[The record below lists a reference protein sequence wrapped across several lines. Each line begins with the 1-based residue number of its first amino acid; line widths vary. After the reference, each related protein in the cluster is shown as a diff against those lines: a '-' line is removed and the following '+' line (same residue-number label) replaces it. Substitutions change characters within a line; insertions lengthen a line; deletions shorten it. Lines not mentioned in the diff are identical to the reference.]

1 MTAEGLRER
10 KKRETLEAIQRAAV
24 ELCLRRG
31 YENVTVDMICR
42 SADISAR
49 TFFNYVG
56 SKENAVLADTPP
68 LPDARR
74 CQEYV
79 AGLGGTP
86 FEDLIRTLVGVASD
100 VGSDR
105 TELMRLRF
113 AVIRRSPQLRPLEFA
128 RMSRARDTLA
138 ELVRQRLGAD
148 DDGTRAE
155 AEMTVALALS
165 IVYQA
170 GRRSEEPEPDTLD
183 GLLRLAR
190 RVLEPSAE

>member
-1 MTAEGLRER
+1 MTADGLRER

-24 ELCLRRG
+24 ELCLRQG

-74 CQEYV
+74 SQEYV

-86 FEDLIRTLVGVASD
+86 FEDLVRTLVGVASD
-100 VGSDR
+100 VGSGR
-105 TELMRLRF
+105 TDLMRLRF
-113 AVIRRSPQLRPLEFA
+113 ALIRRSPQLRPIEFA
-128 RMSRARDTLA
+128 RMARARDALA
-138 ELVRQRLGAD
+138 QLVRQRLRAD
-148 DDGTRAE
+148 DDGARAE
-155 AEMTVALALS
+155 AELTVTLALG

-170 GRRSEEPEPDTLD
+170 GRHSEGPRPGAID
-183 GLLRLAR
+183 GILQLAR
-190 RVLEPSAE
+190 RVIEPSSE